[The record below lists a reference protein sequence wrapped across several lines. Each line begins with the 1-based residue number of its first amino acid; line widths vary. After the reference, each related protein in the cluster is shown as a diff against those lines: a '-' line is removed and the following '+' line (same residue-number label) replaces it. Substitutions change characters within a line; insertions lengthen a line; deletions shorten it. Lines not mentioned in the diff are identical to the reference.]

1 MHQLRSWLQNL
12 RAKSYTLRLNSQK
25 KCFGGVTFWIG
36 GGIFLIEMLIN
47 PTDIEL
53 IRDVLQ
59 NDNARAFETLMKRYT
74 SSVYGAALRLMKD
87 EENAQEVTQMA
98 FIQAYRQLDSWR
110 GENFGAWV
118 TIIANHIALRMLEKE
133 KRRQTDPLD
142 ENTDPPNEEYDEQK
156 ELQLQ
161 AMEAAIAQLPE
172 ADRQIIQWHYYE
184 NLPLQT
190 IAQQLG
196 QTENNIKVRMFRIR
210 ERIKRKSVRCT
221 V

>member
-1 MHQLRSWLQNL
+1 MAFR
-12 RAKSYTLRLNSQK
+12 
-25 KCFGGVTFWIG
+25 
-36 GGIFLIEMLIN
+36 

-53 IRDVLQ
+53 IRGVLQ
-59 NDNARAFETLMKRYT
+59 DSDARAFETLMKRYT

-118 TIIANHIALRMLEKE
+118 TIIANHIALRLLEKE
-133 KRRQTDPLD
+133 KRRQADPLD
-142 ENTDPPNEEYDEQK
+142 ENIDAPDETYDEQK
-156 ELQLQ
+156 EQQLQ

-172 ADRQIIQWHYYE
+172 ADRQLIQWHYYE
-184 NLPLQT
+184 AIPLQT
-190 IAQQLG
+190 IAQRLG

-210 ERIKRKSVRCT
+210 ERIKKRMQS
-221 V
+221 

>member
-1 MHQLRSWLQNL
+1 
-12 RAKSYTLRLNSQK
+12 
-25 KCFGGVTFWIG
+25 
-36 GGIFLIEMLIN
+36 MLFQ
-47 PTDIEL
+47 PSDIEL
-53 IRDVLQ
+53 IREVLQ
-59 NDNARAFETLMKRYT
+59 DSNARAFETLMKRYT
-74 SSVYGAALRLMKD
+74 SRVYGAALRLMKD
-87 EENAQEVTQMA
+87 EDNAQEVTQMA

-133 KRRQTDPLD
+133 KNMEPLD

-196 QTENNIKVRMFRIR
+196 QTENNIKVRMYRIR
-210 ERIKRKSVRCT
+210 ERIKRKMQS
-221 V
+221 

>member
-1 MHQLRSWLQNL
+1 
-12 RAKSYTLRLNSQK
+12 
-25 KCFGGVTFWIG
+25 
-36 GGIFLIEMLIN
+36 MLFQ

-53 IRDVLQ
+53 IREVLQ
-59 NDNARAFETLMKRYT
+59 DSNARAL
-74 SSVYGAALRLMKD
+74 VKD
-87 EENAQEVTQMA
+87 EDEAQEVTQMA

-133 KRRQTDPLD
+133 KRRQTDPL
-142 ENTDPPNEEYDEQK
+142 
-156 ELQLQ
+156 
-161 AMEAAIAQLPE
+161 MEAAIAQLPE
-172 ADRQIIQWHYYE
+172 ADRQLIQWHYYE

-210 ERIKRKSVRCT
+210 ERIKRKMQS
-221 V
+221 

>member
-1 MHQLRSWLQNL
+1 MHRGCNL
-12 RAKSYTLRLNSQK
+12 LDR
-25 KCFGGVTFWIG
+25 

-53 IRDVLQ
+53 IREVLQ
-59 NDNARAFETLMKRYT
+59 DGNARAFETLMKRYT

-98 FIQAYRQLDSWR
+98 FIQAYRHLDSWR

-142 ENTDPPNEEYDEQK
+142 ENTDAPDESYDEQK
-156 ELQLQ
+156 EQQLQ

-172 ADRQIIQWHYYE
+172 ADRQLIQWHYYQSI
-184 NLPLQT
+184 PLQT
-190 IAQQLG
+190 IAQRLG
-196 QTENNIKVRMFRIR
+196 QTENNIKVRMYRIR
-210 ERIKRKSVRCT
+210 ERIKRKMQS
-221 V
+221 

>member
-1 MHQLRSWLQNL
+1 M
-12 RAKSYTLRLNSQK
+12 AFRL
-25 KCFGGVTFWIG
+25 
-36 GGIFLIEMLIN
+36 
-47 PTDIEL
+47 TDIEL
-53 IRDVLQ
+53 IHEVLH
-59 NDNARAFETLMKRYT
+59 DSNARAFETLMMRYT
-74 SSVYGAALRLMKD
+74 SQVYGAALRLVKD

-142 ENTDPPNEEYDEQK
+142 ENIDPPNEEYDEQR

-161 AMEAAIAQLPE
+161 ALEKAITQLSE

-184 NLPLQT
+184 DIPLQT
-190 IAQQLG
+190 IAQRLR
-196 QTENNIKVRMFRIR
+196 QTENNIKVRMCRIR
-210 ERIKRKSVRCT
+210 ERLKKVLTST
-221 V
+221 PTNL